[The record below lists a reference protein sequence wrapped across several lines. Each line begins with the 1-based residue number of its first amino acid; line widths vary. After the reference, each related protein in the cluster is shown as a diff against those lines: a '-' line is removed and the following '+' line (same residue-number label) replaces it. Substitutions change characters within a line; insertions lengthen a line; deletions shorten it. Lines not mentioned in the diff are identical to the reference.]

1 MMRDVCI
8 YSCHKMPW
16 LPDSFCFVGSPQT
29 PRDCSRVPARVSA
42 EYLERC
48 GPKEGRQK
56 SIFMLRDVIV
66 RLFMYP
72 EDSDVP
78 FSGAAASGPGATV
91 EFKKRP
97 FGILRYQPGA
107 AALDPACP
115 HIF

>member
-1 MMRDVCI
+1 M
-8 YSCHKMPW
+8 YTSSCHKMPW

-29 PRDCSRVPARVSA
+29 PRACSRVPARVSA

-48 GPKEGRQK
+48 GPKEGHQK
-56 SIFMLRDVIV
+56 FDFHAEGMLDVV
-66 RLFMYP
+66 RMLMYP

-78 FSGAAASGPGATV
+78 FNAGAASGAGATV

-115 HIF
+115 HMF